1 MSDMVISRAGANSI
15 FEFLSIKLPM
25 LLIPLPLSQ
34 SRGDQIE
41 NALYFKDR
49 GYCNILE
56 DENINKD
63 FLDKIF
69 DTYEHIDGFKKN
81 MDNQNELG
89 NIDDVVNKIIELQ
102 KKYN

>member
-1 MSDMVISRAGANSI
+1 M
-15 FEFLSIKLPM
+15 
-25 LLIPLPLSQ
+25 
-34 SRGDQIE
+34 
-41 NALYFKDR
+41 
-49 GYCNILE
+49 E